1 MPPRQAHRRRR
12 FAAGLAAA
20 LLVSLTPGLHGQSA
34 DEDRPLVWG
43 FTLGAGGTRLT
54 CDICQPS
61 RDLGPSVDVMVG
73 AYASP
78 DLRVGVEAGGWTHDD
93 DGVRETVYRAGVVS
107 HLVPIPSRGLYLAG
121 GFGWTRYVA
130 EDFTYDAPR
139 LSVGAGWDLPFVPGW
154 VIGNQIM
161 LDAASWGS
169 LKNENT
175 TVARR
180 VGLSTLR
187 VSVQVRKR

>member
-1 MPPRQAHRRRR
+1 MLQRRTR
-12 FAAGLAAA
+12 FLGGLSAGLTAILLAA
-20 LLVSLTPGLHGQSA
+20 LAPGLQGQAVS
-34 DEDRPLVWG
+34 EDRPLLWG
-43 FTLGAGGTRLT
+43 FTFGAGGTRLT

-78 DLRVGVEAGGWTHDD
+78 DLRVGIEAGGWTHDD

-107 HLVPIPSRGLYLAG
+107 HLVPIRGRGLFLAG
-121 GFGWTRYVA
+121 GFGWTRYTA
-130 EDFTYDAPR
+130 EGFSYDAPR
-139 LSVGAGWDLPFVPGW
+139 VSVGAGWDLPFVPGW
-154 VIGNQIM
+154 VIGNQLM

-169 LKNENT
+169 LKNEDT

-187 VSVQVRKR
+187 VSVHVRKR